1 MLQHISFK
9 PSIGKIA
16 AGLLALASLV
26 VVEHMFKQAGLWLF
40 LGLSLSTGFFH
51 GALDI
56 LMLQREF
63 PQLRRL
69 IGMLLLYLLSAVA
82 VATLCVL
89 SGKLMVMLLLGMS
102 VWHFGEPYGRW
113 ANAVVVKRLIVGGAP
128 VMLPALVSAHE
139 LNNILPLVVG
149 GDAAWVSMA
158 WQTLAWA
165 WLGLCGLSLVVLRQD
180 VLRQQVLNEVGA
192 VLVLNLALSP
202 MAAFALYFGL
212 FHAVEH
218 MQRVELNAA
227 KPAFKH
233 PFSSDSQSNHRIWGR
248 ITFMPLLLTCVAT
261 AALLF
266 GLVYYLWLG
275 LNEHSGQ
282 VVQGVDQSV
291 LLSAVLIGLTA
302 VTFPHLIL
310 VSRCSGWLAN
320 KPAKT

>member
-1 MLQHISFK
+1 
-9 PSIGKIA
+9 
-16 AGLLALASLV
+16 
-26 VVEHMFKQAGLWLF
+26 
-40 LGLSLSTGFFH
+40 
-51 GALDI
+51 
-56 LMLQREF
+56 
-63 PQLRRL
+63 
-69 IGMLLLYLLSAVA
+69 
-82 VATLCVL
+82 
-89 SGKLMVMLLLGMS
+89 
-102 VWHFGEPYGRW
+102 
-113 ANAVVVKRLIVGGAP
+113 
-128 VMLPALVSAHE
+128 
-139 LNNILPLVVG
+139 
-149 GDAAWVSMA
+149 
-158 WQTLAWA
+158 
-165 WLGLCGLSLVVLRQD
+165 
-180 VLRQQVLNEVGA
+180 
-192 VLVLNLALSP
+192 

-233 PFSSDSQSNHRIWGR
+233 PFSSDSQSNHRMWGR

-282 VVQGVDQSV
+282 VVPGVDQSV